1 MITNQLKNEDE
12 NTKISN
18 DWKFAAMVID
28 RMCLII
34 FTLFTII
41 ATITVLLS
49 APHII
54 VTWFR
59 KASLPPVVPGPT
71 RIACRTPA
79 STDAARDALIERPPL
94 TDFRQIGLKGVH
106 LRIRTPLRFG
116 DLRVRKKAIRGVT
129 SFLYDTYNNT
139 SKNKN
144 NNIIDNENNDN
155 SVNNNYVIVTI
166 KFYHIIIPRGR
177 LSEIRWHT
185 VYKWREHTRGSK
197 GHAGIQYTRRTCTL
211 VCYKHPWEQSMWRTL
226 CTDEMEHFIANEL
239 NN

>member
-1 MITNQLKNEDE
+1 
-12 NTKISN
+12 
-18 DWKFAAMVID
+18 MVID

-71 RIACRTPA
+71 RVACRAPA
-79 STDAARDALIERPPL
+79 STDAARDALTERPPL
-94 TDFRQIGLKGVH
+94 TGFRRVGFKGIH
-106 LRIRTPLRFG
+106 LRVRTPLRFG

-129 SFLYDTYNNT
+129 SFLYDIHNNT
-139 SKNKN
+139 SKNEN
-144 NNIIDNENNDN
+144 DNTIDNENNDN
-155 SVNNNYVIVTI
+155 STNNNYVIVTV
-166 KFYHIIIPRGR
+166 KLYHIIIPQGR
-177 LSEIRWHT
+177 LSETRWHT
-185 VYKWREHTRGSK
+185 VYKRREHTRENE
-197 GHAGIQYTRRTCTL
+197 GHLTRGTRGNRVLRQEHVHWFVTRIPESSRC
-211 VCYKHPWEQSMWRTL
+211 
-226 CTDEMEHFIANEL
+226 DEHFVQLRWYILSNGS

>member
-1 MITNQLKNEDE
+1 
-12 NTKISN
+12 
-18 DWKFAAMVID
+18 MVID

-54 VTWFR
+54 VTWFK

-71 RIACRTPA
+71 RIACRAPA
-79 STDAARDALIERPPL
+79 LTDAARDALTERPPL
-94 TDFRQIGLKGVH
+94 SGLHRIGFKGVH

-129 SFLYDTYNNT
+129 SFLYDIHNNT
-139 SKNKN
+139 SKNEN

-155 SVNNNYVIVTI
+155 SINNNYVIVTV
-166 KFYHIIIPRGR
+166 KLYRIIIPQGR
-177 LSEIRWHT
+177 LSETRWHT
-185 VYKWREHTRGSK
+185 VYKWREHTREK
-197 GHAGIQYTRRTCTL
+197 RRTCYTGTRGNGAYAGNTYTGLLHASLRAVDVTNTL
-211 VCYKHPWEQSMWRTL
+211 YSWDGTFYRMSQIISSIKDPITNFHR
-226 CTDEMEHFIANEL
+226 DK
-239 NN
+239 